1 MDGGLKQEIAIKG
14 YAIVEGVLDA
24 EALNDIVADYEGLLD
39 RLAPEWHAQ
48 GRISSAFEA
57 LPFAERLTAVVSD
70 SSEDLFQHF
79 DITLPNNTVTPETP
93 LHVSRATYDFLSNP
107 ALLDKVE
114 EVIGGEILSNPIQ
127 HVRIKPPQNKV
138 EGQPRTLLKETGW
151 HQDRGVAREVADDS
165 QMLTVWI
172 AITDATL
179 ENGCLKVVPCSHLDG
194 LAVHCMLDHLQI
206 PDELLAG
213 EPLPVPIKAGDAI
226 FMHSDTQHGSLPNVS
241 DTIRWSFDLRYQPIG
256 LPTGRDEF
264 PSLVVRSRE
273 KPAQVGDYEGWRA
286 AWFRARDYLAGVDDR
301 ESTNR
306 WDGTAIECA

>member
-1 MDGGLKQEIAIKG
+1 MDGGLKQEIATKG
-14 YAIVEGVLDA
+14 YAIVEGVLDSD
-24 EALNDIVADYEGLLD
+24 ALNNIVADYEALLD
-39 RLAPEWHAQ
+39 RLAPQWHAQ
-48 GRISSAFEA
+48 GRISSAFDG

-79 DITLPNNTVTPETP
+79 DITLPNDTVTPATP
-93 LHVSRATYDFLSNP
+93 VHVSRATYEFLSND

-127 HVRIKPPQNKV
+127 HVRIKPPHNKAV
-138 EGQPRTLLKETGW
+138 GQPSTLLKETGW
-151 HQDRGVAREVADDS
+151 HQDRGVAREVADES

-179 ENGCLKVVPCSHLDG
+179 ENGCLKVVPYSHLDG
-194 LAVHCMLDHLQI
+194 LAVHCMLDHLRI

-213 EPLPVPIKAGDAI
+213 EPLAVPIRAGDAI
-226 FMHSDTQHGSLPNVS
+226 FMHCDTQHGSLPNVS

-273 KPAQVGDYEGWRA
+273 NPAQVGDYGSWRE
-286 AWFRARDYLAGVDDR
+286 AWFQARDHLAGVDER

>member
-1 MDGGLKQEIAIKG
+1 MNGGLKQEIATKG
-14 YAIVEGVLDA
+14 YAIVEGVLDS

-39 RLAPEWHAQ
+39 RLAPEWYAQ
-48 GRISSAFEA
+48 GRISSAFDG

-79 DITLPNNTVTPETP
+79 DITLPNDIVTPQTP
-93 LHVSRATYDFLSNP
+93 VHVSRATYDFLRNE

-138 EGQPRTLLKETGW
+138 EDQPSTLLKETGW

-165 QMLTVWI
+165 EMLTVWI

-179 ENGCLKVVPCSHLDG
+179 ENGCLKVVPYSHLDG
-194 LAVHCMLDHLQI
+194 LAVHCMLDHLRI

-213 EPLPVPIKAGDAI
+213 EPLAVPIKAGDAI
-226 FMHSDTQHGSLPNVS
+226 FMHCDTQHGSLPNTS

-273 KPAQVGDYEGWRA
+273 NAAQVGDYESWRDS
-286 AWFRARDYLAGVDDR
+286 WFRARDHLAGVAER

>member
-1 MDGGLKQEIAIKG
+1 MDSGLKQEIATKG
-14 YAIVEGVLDA
+14 YAIVEGALDV
-24 EALNDIVADYEGLLD
+24 EALKAIVADYEGLLD
-39 RLAPEWHAQ
+39 RLAPQWHAQ
-48 GRISSAFEA
+48 GRISSAYDG

-79 DITLPNNTVTPETP
+79 DITLPNDTVTPETP
-93 LHVSRATYDFLSNP
+93 VHVSRATYEFLRND

-114 EVIGGEILSNPIQ
+114 EVIGGEILANPIQ

-138 EGQPRTLLKETGW
+138 ESQPSTLLKETGW
-151 HQDRGVAREVADDS
+151 HQDRGVAREVADES
-165 QMLTVWI
+165 EMLTVWI

-179 ENGCLKVVPCSHLDG
+179 ENGCLKVVPYSHLSG
-194 LAVHCMLDHLQI
+194 LAVHCMLDHLRI

-213 EPLPVPIKAGDAI
+213 EPLPTPIKAGDAI
-226 FMHSDTQHGSLPNVS
+226 FMHCDTQHGSLPNS
-241 DTIRWSFDLRYQPIG
+241 GDTIRWSFDLRYQPIG

-273 KPAQVGDYEGWRA
+273 NPAQEGDYESWRE
-286 AWFRARDYLAGVDDR
+286 AWFRARDVLAGVAER

-306 WDGTAIECA
+306 WDPAAIECA

>member
-1 MDGGLKQEIAIKG
+1 MDGGLKHEIAAKG
-14 YAIVEGVLDA
+14 YAIVEGVLDSD
-24 EALNDIVADYEGLLD
+24 ALKDIISDYEQLLG
-39 RLAPEWHAQ
+39 RLAPEWNAQ
-48 GRISSAFEA
+48 GRISSAFDG

-79 DITLPNNTVTPETP
+79 DITLPNDSVKPDTPV
-93 LHVSRATYDFLSNP
+93 HVSRATYAFLRND

-127 HVRIKPPQNKV
+127 HVRIKPPQDKV
-138 EGQPRTLLKETGW
+138 EGQPSTLLKETGW

-165 QMLTVWI
+165 EMLTVWI

-179 ENGCLKVVPCSHLDG
+179 ENGCLKVAPYSHLRG
-194 LAVHCMLDHLQI
+194 LAVHCMLDHLRI

-226 FMHSDTQHGSLPNVS
+226 FMHCDTQHGSLPNTS

-273 KPAQVGDYEGWRA
+273 NPAQVGDYESWRA
-286 AWFRARDYLAGVDDR
+286 SWFSARDHLAGVDER

>member
-1 MDGGLKQEIAIKG
+1 MDGGLKQEIATKG
-14 YAIVEGVLDA
+14 YAIVEGVLDSA
-24 EALNDIVADYEGLLD
+24 ALDDIVADYEQLLD

-48 GRISSAFEA
+48 GRISSAFDG

-70 SSEDLFQHF
+70 SKEDLFQHF
-79 DITLPNNTVTPETP
+79 DITLPNDTVTPETP
-93 LHVSRATYDFLSNP
+93 VHVSRATYEFLSNE

-114 EVIGGEILSNPIQ
+114 AVIGAEILSNPIQ
-127 HVRIKPPQNKV
+127 HVRIKPPQTKV
-138 EGQPRTLLKETGW
+138 EGQPSTLLKETGW
-151 HQDRGVAREVADDS
+151 HQDRGVAREIADDS
-165 QMLTVWI
+165 EMLTVWI

-179 ENGCLKVVPCSHLDG
+179 TNGCLKVVPYSHLGG
-194 LAVHCMLDHLQI
+194 LAVHCMLDHLRI
-206 PDELLAG
+206 PDGLLAG
-213 EPLPVPIKAGDAI
+213 DPLPLPIRAGDAI
-226 FMHSDTQHGSLPNVS
+226 FMHGDMQHGSLPNIS

-273 KPAQVGDYEGWRA
+273 NPAQVGDYESWRD
-286 AWFRARDYLAGVDDR
+286 AWFRARDCLAGVDER

>member
-1 MDGGLKQEIAIKG
+1 MISGLKQEINSKG
-14 YAIVEGVLDA
+14 YAIVEGALDA
-24 EALNDIVADYEGLLD
+24 SALSDIVADYERLLD
-39 RLAPEWHAQ
+39 RLAPEWYAQ
-48 GRISSAFEA
+48 GRISSAFEG

-79 DITLPNNTVTPETP
+79 DITLPNDTVTPETP
-93 LHVSRATYDFLSNP
+93 LHVSRATYEFLSNQ

-127 HVRIKPPQNKV
+127 HVRIKPPQEKV
-138 EGQPRTLLKETGW
+138 AGQPSTLLKETGW
-151 HQDRGVAREVADDS
+151 HQDRGVAREVADES
-165 QMLTVWI
+165 EMLTVWI

-179 ENGCLKVVPCSHLDG
+179 ENGCLKVVPYSHLEG
-194 LAVHCMLDHLQI
+194 LAVHCMLDHLRI

-213 EPLPVPIKAGDAI
+213 EPRPLPIKAGDAI

-241 DTIRWSFDLRYQPIG
+241 SSIRWSFDLRYQPIG

-264 PSLVVRSRE
+264 PSLIVRSRE
-273 KPAQVGDYEGWRA
+273 NPAQVGDYDSWRA
-286 AWFRARDYLAGVDDR
+286 AWLRARDALAGVEER

>member
-1 MDGGLKQEIAIKG
+1 MDGGLKQEIAAKG
-14 YAIVEGVLDA
+14 YAIVEGVLDSDA
-24 EALNDIVADYEGLLD
+24 IQEIAADYEQLLD
-39 RLAPEWHAQ
+39 RLALEWHAQ
-48 GRISSAFEA
+48 GRISSAFDG
-57 LPFAERLTAVVSD
+57 LPFAERLTTVISD
-70 SSEDLFQHF
+70 SNEDLFQHF
-79 DITLPNNTVTPETP
+79 DITLPNDTVTPETP
-93 LHVSRATYDFLSNP
+93 FHVSRATYDFLRNE

-127 HVRIKPPQNKV
+127 HVRIKPPQHRV
-138 EGQPRTLLKETGW
+138 ESLSSNLLKATGW

-165 QMLTVWI
+165 GMLTVWI
-172 AITDATL
+172 AVTDATL
-179 ENGCLKVVPCSHLDG
+179 ENGCLKVAPYSHLNG
-194 LAVHCMLDHLQI
+194 LAVHCMLDHLRI
-206 PDELLAG
+206 PDQLLSG
-213 EPLPVPIKAGDAI
+213 EPLPLPIKAGDAI

-273 KPAQVGDYEGWRA
+273 NPAQVGDYESWRE
-286 AWFRARDYLAGVDDR
+286 AWYSARDYLAGVDDR